1 MTRRRTRTL
10 TTAATAL
17 AGLLLVAGCGSDGG
31 GKGDGGD
38 GKSAAEPATS
48 PSLSAKPAGTVTK
61 VGAAAQGI
69 VYDATTDSL
78 AVAVRKPYRLLVLD
92 PATYKVKRSVEVP
105 GKVRHLQVSSPG
117 GNVLVPSETANT
129 LFQVPLD
136 GGKVLSTKVPEH
148 PHDATAGD
156 GYVVSGDE
164 FAGSITFIKGDQ
176 VVKTLSD
183 LKQPGSVL
191 ADGKG
196 HVVAVDVGDYTVTTY
211 DTKTLTRIK
220 RLPAGGGPTHG
231 VLTGNGK
238 VAVSD
243 TRGGHLIVYSVD
255 PLKEEQSIDLPAS
268 PYGLTSDPENNT
280 VWVTLTK
287 TNKLVGYDLSG
298 DKARKIAE
306 YDTVQQPDTVAVAP
320 DSKTLWVTGTAEG
333 VIQRIDR

>member
-1 MTRRRTRTL
+1 MSRARVRAL
-10 TTAATAL
+10 TAATGVLAAL
-17 AGLLLVAGCGSDGG
+17 VLAGCGSSDDGT
-31 GKGDGGD
+31 GGD
-38 GKSAAEPATS
+38 GKKAAEPASS
-48 PSLSAKPAGTVTK
+48 PELTAKPAGTVRE

-69 VYDATTDSL
+69 VYDDKTGLLS
-78 AVAVRKPYRLLVLD
+78 VAVRKPYRLLILD
-92 PATYKVKRSVEVP
+92 PTTYAVKRSVEVP
-105 GKVRHLQVSSPG
+105 GKVRHLQVSEPG
-117 GNVLVPSETANT
+117 GDVLVPSETANT
-129 LFQVPLD
+129 LYQVPQD

-196 HVVAVDVGDYTVTTY
+196 HVIVVDVGDYTVTTY

-231 VLTGNGK
+231 VLTANGK
-238 VAVSD
+238 VAVTD
-243 TRGGHLIVYSVD
+243 TRGGHLIVYTVD
-255 PLKEEQSIDLPAS
+255 PLVQEQSIDLPAS
-268 PYGLTSDPENNT
+268 PYGITSDPSSNT

-306 YDTVQQPDTVAVAP
+306 YDTVRQPDTVAVSRG
-320 DSKTLWVTGTAEG
+320 SKTLWVTGTDEG